1 MITRK
6 ELAEARAWCLATEEL
21 YANLSRLYSEPDR
34 YTSESR
40 YADKYRGQLLARER
54 RLAGIES
61 GFWWKR
67 WFWTETRLGR
77 GLGLTYWG

>member
-6 ELAEARAWCLATEEL
+6 QLEAGRAWCLATEEL
-21 YANLSRLYSEPDR
+21 YANLSRMYSEPGR
-34 YTSESR
+34 YMSASR

-54 RLAGIES
+54 RLAKIEA

-67 WFWTETRLGR
+67 WLWTENRMGR